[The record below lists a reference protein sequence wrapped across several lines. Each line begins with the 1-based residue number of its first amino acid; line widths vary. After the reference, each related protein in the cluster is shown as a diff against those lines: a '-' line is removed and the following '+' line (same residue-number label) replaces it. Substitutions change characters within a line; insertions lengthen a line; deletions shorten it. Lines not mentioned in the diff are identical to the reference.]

1 MNVKPNITMDW
12 ELVTITDIAITRKIM
27 VKTLKVVWRIKNSL
41 FDELV
46 GPKKDSS
53 FCIKELFTIIWE
65 AMWKK
70 KGLFLQTEENFQ
82 NKGNETGGKNQNFV
96 NNFVREIYIYI
107 YIERER
113 ERERERVLVIE

>member
-70 KGLFLQTEENFQ
+70 KGALFANRRKLSKQGQ
-82 NKGNETGGKNQNFV
+82 
-96 NNFVREIYIYI
+96 
-107 YIERER
+107 
-113 ERERERVLVIE
+113 